1 MLYALQ
7 ANRKSNSDNQD
18 SQLSKRVLF
27 VLVTAITV
35 AILVPLSIAHMTH
48 PYMIYHILLH
58 ISGIIIATFL
68 SVVSTLA
75 YQRTA
80 SLKVLL
86 MTIGFASLVAVEV
99 LYVLDLSIPMI
110 SSMHLFDIPITNIE
124 LPHVFLIIMLVTFST
139 GVLKMN

>member
-1 MLYALQ
+1 
-7 ANRKSNSDNQD
+7 
-18 SQLSKRVLF
+18 
-27 VLVTAITV
+27 
-35 AILVPLSIAHMTH
+35 
-48 PYMIYHILLH
+48 
-58 ISGIIIATFL
+58 
-68 SVVSTLA
+68 LA

-124 LPHVFLIIMLVTFST
+124 LPHVFLLIMLVTFST

>member
-1 MLYALQ
+1 LQ
-7 ANRKSNSDNQD
+7 ANRKLNSDNQD
-18 SQLSKRVLF
+18 SQLRKPVLF
-27 VLVTAITV
+27 VLVTAI
-35 AILVPLSIAHMTH
+35 LVPLSIPHMTH
-48 PYMIYHILLH
+48 PSMIYHILLH
-58 ISGIIIATFL
+58 LGGVIIVAFL

-86 MTIGFASLVAVEV
+86 MTIGFASLVVVEV

-110 SSMHLFDIPITNIE
+110 GTMHLFDIPITNIE

>member
-1 MLYALQ
+1 
-7 ANRKSNSDNQD
+7 
-18 SQLSKRVLF
+18 
-27 VLVTAITV
+27 
-35 AILVPLSIAHMTH
+35 MTH
-48 PYMIYHILLH
+48 PSMIYHILLH
-58 ISGIIIATFL
+58 LGGVIIAAFL

-75 YQRTA
+75 YPRTA

-86 MTIGFASLVAVEV
+86 MTIGFASLVVVEV

-110 SSMHLFDIPITNIE
+110 GTMHLFDIPITNIE

>member
-35 AILVPLSIAHMTH
+35 AILVPLSIPHMTH

-58 ISGIIIATFL
+58 ISGVIIATFL

-124 LPHVFLIIMLVTFST
+124 LPHVFLLIMLVTFST

>member
-35 AILVPLSIAHMTH
+35 AILVPLSIPHTTH

-58 ISGIIIATFL
+58 ISGVIIATFL

-124 LPHVFLIIMLVTFST
+124 LPHVFLLIMLVTFST

>member
-58 ISGIIIATFL
+58 ISGVIIATFL

-124 LPHVFLIIMLVTFST
+124 LPHVLLLIMLVTFST